1 MDKYLGVRLDN
12 RYEIREILGVG
23 GMAIVYKAYD
33 RFAERNV
40 AVKILKDEF
49 AQDEEFRR
57 RFKNESR
64 AIAMF
69 SHPNIVSIYDV
80 GSGEGPQYIVMEY
93 INGITLQQYIDA
105 KKVLPLHDAI
115 AIMEQTLKGIQH
127 AHERG
132 VVHRDLKPQNIML
145 LEDGTVKVTDFG
157 IARMASVD
165 TKTMS
170 EMALGSVHYISPE
183 QASGEETDFKAD
195 IYSLGVILYV
205 LTTGKFPFDGDTPV
219 SVALQH
225 VQKQPDNPR
234 MINDTISVGMDQ
246 IVMKAMQ
253 KSPEKRFE
261 SAADMMKD
269 IQAIKNDPDIVF
281 DYEMSE
287 DSAKTRYFGKIRPD
301 SKEGASKGK
310 MPQFIPIL
318 IGVTGVLVV
327 TAIILMILAFSGGSG
342 NAVVIPKFIGKYY
355 NDVINDTQYTNKF
368 VFVEQN
374 KVYDDEYEE
383 GQIISQQPKEGTEV
397 TTEGYRVYLTVSK
410 GVERKT
416 IPDVARISYKEAE
429 TRLNSLGLICVEEPK
444 SDEDIPEGLVIGTN
458 PEIGDE
464 VKVGQEITVYVSTG
478 PAVSPVDVLNVVGLL
493 EDKAREALEAVGLGV
508 GVVTTTASDKPAG
521 TVVAQDPSKGTVEE
535 GDKINLTISDG
546 SLVEKQVKHTFVV
559 PERFRDK
566 NNFDVDV
573 VMISDKNKKVSVL
586 RLVEVNCE
594 DDNVKNGIKVVFKG
608 SGGSKKWEFSINGE
622 VVSKGTV
629 DFDNGTISF
638 EYQS

>member
-12 RYEIREILGVG
+12 RYEIREIVGVG

-234 MINDTISVGMDQ
+234 MVNDTVSVGMDQ

-269 IQAIKNDPDIVF
+269 IQAIKNDPDTVF
-281 DYEMSE
+281 DYELS
-287 DSAKTRYFGKIRPD
+287 DDAAKTRYFGKIRPAD
-301 SKEGASKGK
+301 KPDGKGSKT
-310 MPQFIPIL
+310 PPFIPIL
-318 IGVTGVLVV
+318 LGVTGVLVV
-327 TAIILMILAFSGGSG
+327 TAIILMILAFSGGG
-342 NAVVIPKFIGKYY
+342 RAMVIPKFIGKYY

-374 KVYDDEYEE
+374 KVYSDEYEE

-397 TTEGYRVYLTVSK
+397 TVEGYRVYLTVSK
-410 GVERKT
+410 GIERKI
-416 IPDVARISYKEAE
+416 IPDIARISYDEAKA
-429 TRLNSLGLICVEEPK
+429 RLNSLGLNCTEEPR
-444 SDEDIPEGLVIGTN
+444 SDEDIPAGSVIGTN
-458 PEIGDE
+458 PPIGEE

-478 PAVSPVDVLNVVGLL
+478 PAVSPVEVPNVVGLK
-493 EDKAREALEAVGLGV
+493 EDGAQEALEALGLGV
-508 GVVTTTASDKPAG
+508 GVVTTAPSDKPAG
-521 TVVAQDPSKGTVEE
+521 TVIAQDPNKGTIEE

-546 SLVEKQVKHTFVV
+546 SLVEKQVNHTLAV
-559 PERFRDK
+559 PARFRDMES
-566 NNFDVDV
+566 FDVDV
-573 VMISDKNKKVSVL
+573 VMISDKNEKTSVI
-586 RLVEVNCE
+586 RLLEVNCE
-594 DDNVKNGIKVVFKG
+594 DDKVKKGIKVTFKG

-629 DFDNGTISF
+629 DFDKGTINID
-638 EYQS
+638 Y

>member
-12 RYEIREILGVG
+12 RYEIREIVGVG
-23 GMAIVYKAYD
+23 GMAVVYKAYD

-49 AQDEEFRR
+49 AEDEEFRR

-105 KKVLPLHDAI
+105 KKVLPTTDAI

-157 IARMASVD
+157 IARMASAD

-205 LTTGKFPFDGDTPV
+205 LMTGKFPFDGDTPV
-219 SVALQH
+219 SIALQH

-234 MINDTISVGMDQ
+234 IINDTVSIGMDQ
-246 IVMKAMQ
+246 IIMKAMQ
-253 KSPEKRFE
+253 KAAEKRFE

-269 IQAIKNDPDIVF
+269 IQRVKTDPDTVF
-281 DYEMSE
+281 DYELC
-287 DSAKTRYFGKIRPD
+287 DDAAKTKYFGKVKTNT
-301 SKEGASKGK
+301 SESGKGATKT
-310 MPQFIPIL
+310 PPYIPIL
-318 IGVTGVLVV
+318 IGVTGVLFLI
-327 TAIILMILAFSGGSG
+327 AIVLAILAASSGGGS
-342 NAVVIPKFIGKYY
+342 AMVVPKFIGKYY
-355 NDVINDTQYTNKF
+355 NDVVNDTQYTSKF

-374 KVYDDEYEE
+374 KVYSEEYEE

-397 TTEGYRVYLTVSK
+397 TLEGYRVYLTVSK
-410 GVERKT
+410 GAERKI
-416 IPDVARISYKEAE
+416 IPDIIVRTNVEDAKRK
-429 TRLNSLGLICVEEPK
+429 LDGLGILYTVEMR
-444 SDEDIPEGLVIGTN
+444 SDEDIPKDLVIGTY
-458 PEIGDE
+458 PAVGEE
-464 VKVGQEITVYVSTG
+464 VKVGEEIIVYVSTG
-478 PAVSPVDVLNVVGLL
+478 PATSPVDVVNVVGLS
-493 EDKAREALEAVGLGV
+493 EDKAREALETFGLNV
-508 GVVTTTASDKPAG
+508 GVVTTAPSDKPAG
-521 TVVAQDPSKGTVEE
+521 TVIAQDPNKGTLET
-535 GDKINLTISDG
+535 GDSVNLTISDG
-546 SLVEKQVKHTFVV
+546 SLVEKQVKYTFLL
-559 PERFRDK
+559 PEDYRNK
-566 NNFDVDV
+566 EKFDVDV
-573 VMISDKNKKVSVL
+573 VMISDKNQKTSVL
-586 RLVEVNCE
+586 RLIEVNAK
-594 DDNVKNGIKVVFKG
+594 DDNVKNGIKVTFKG
-608 SGGSKKWEFSINGE
+608 SDGTRKWEFRIDGE
-622 VVSKGTV
+622 LVNKGTV
-629 DFDNGTISF
+629 DFDAGIVNI
-638 EYQS
+638 EY